1 MTTTSGPR
9 RWHEQRWLIDS
20 VLRTDGLEW
29 DQPRIAYTLRPMG
42 VDANPDFHLA
52 RTRISKFAD
61 LVPVFT
67 ELGQRRQRLA
77 EAAEAAGRLVTA
89 REHYFHAALLYATAE
104 WSIWET
110 TEELVALDDSKN
122 HCYASYGRLAD
133 HHVERVEIPFGDGY
147 IPAWFHLPPGYA
159 GGEVPTVLA
168 CGGMDA
174 AKELNVNLYGDKLL
188 QRGFA
193 VLTFDGPGQ
202 GEAPI
207 RGVHFTPTAWIDAG
221 QALMDWARARPEV
234 DNDRIV
240 GFGLSFGSYWMSQI
254 AATQPDLKGAA
265 VGLVC
270 HEPGGEM
277 IFEMASPSFKA
288 RYMWMSGLER
298 DEAAFD
304 EMVQQI
310 DLRPLMAGM
319 SVPWLV
325 VAGDAD
331 ELSPIEHSYELVRD
345 CASPAPLLVYAQ
357 GRHALS
363 LPTSSVALG
372 PNWLSYTADWL
383 LDRVTGV
390 PAEDYFEFVT
400 PDGVIERRT
409 HPKEESR

>member
-1 MTTTSGPR
+1 
-9 RWHEQRWLIDS
+9 
-20 VLRTDGLEW
+20 
-29 DQPRIAYTLRPMG
+29 
-42 VDANPDFHLA
+42 
-52 RTRISKFAD
+52 
-61 LVPVFT
+61 
-67 ELGQRRQRLA
+67 
-77 EAAEAAGRLVTA
+77 
-89 REHYFHAALLYATAE
+89 
-104 WSIWET
+104 
-110 TEELVALDDSKN
+110 
-122 HCYASYGRLAD
+122 
-133 HHVERVEIPFGDGY
+133 
-147 IPAWFHLPPGYA
+147 
-159 GGEVPTVLA
+159 
-168 CGGMDA
+168 
-174 AKELNVNLYGDKLL
+174 
-188 QRGFA
+188 
-193 VLTFDGPGQ
+193 
-202 GEAPI
+202 
-207 RGVHFTPTAWIDAG
+207 
-221 QALMDWARARPEV
+221 MDWARARPEV

-331 ELSPIEHSYELVRD
+331 ELSPIEHSYDLVRD